1 MKKKNLKN
9 LVLTKETISKIN
21 PTIVYG
27 GVKNGR
33 PTELPQPPIDTIRIP
48 PTTRI
53 PVDVSRAITVQ
64 QTNCASVCFECQ

>member
-21 PTIVYG
+21 PTLING
-27 GVKNGR
+27 GANGER
-33 PTELPQPPIDTIRIP
+33 PTDLPQPPVVTIRIP

-53 PVDVSRAITVQ
+53 PTDGSRYITIKN
-64 QTNCASVCFECQ
+64 TGCESVCFTCQ